1 MDNEKIIQQ
10 LRSGDN
16 KEALQ
21 EMYKSFPSVRHF
33 IKTHGGNDD
42 DARDMFQE
50 SLLIFYRN
58 VQKEDFSLTASLNTY
73 LFSICKY
80 LWKDELKK
88 KNRMVN
94 FEVAD
99 VAEEAAVY
107 KEEELKMRWIDKI
120 LDRLGEK
127 CSDILQ
133 LFYYKKMSMEEIA
146 VKLQYKNV
154 DTVKTQKYKCMER
167 AKAMAGEVKVSSI
180 NDEL

>member
-33 IKTHGGNDD
+33 IKTHGGNED

-58 VQKEDFSLTASLNTY
+58 VQKEEFSLTASLNTY
-73 LFSICKY
+73 LFSVCKY

-88 KNRMVN
+88 KNRIVS
-94 FEVAD
+94 FEVTD
-99 VAEEAAVY
+99 MVEEASTF

-127 CSDILQ
+127 CSEVLQ
-133 LFYYKKMSMEEIA
+133 LFYYKK
-146 VKLQYKNV
+146 NV
-154 DTVKTQKYKCMER
+154 DGRNC
-167 AKAMAGEVKVSSI
+167 AKIAIQECGHCKNTEVQMHGTR
-180 NDEL
+180 